1 MNTDTFL
8 TLFLLKFQIPH
19 KHVLSPSRTRD
30 HHFQPISVL
39 GYVRQTEVL
48 NLTLSIPADMRIT
61 SCLCLPWNPRLNWHL
76 NLSLPNFFA
85 SFSNGCSHLKH
96 FPSTFPR
103 DLWVQ
108 SLYWLGPIL
117 VTMSKAQCKQLFLRR
132 SRFYHIFFQ
141 FKIGYNSN
149 RLPAVLFIMVASD
162 SSPFSK
168 ALKDTFTGCQKFFFF
183 KYFPTLLKPQSKYQ

>member
-1 MNTDTFL
+1 MLLKTYQYKHFLPWVIFLPPIHRRHIGKKIIITDRPSSLLMNTDTFL

-117 VTMSKAQCKQLFLRR
+117 VTMSKA
-132 SRFYHIFFQ
+132 
-141 FKIGYNSN
+141 
-149 RLPAVLFIMVASD
+149 
-162 SSPFSK
+162 
-168 ALKDTFTGCQKFFFF
+168 
-183 KYFPTLLKPQSKYQ
+183 